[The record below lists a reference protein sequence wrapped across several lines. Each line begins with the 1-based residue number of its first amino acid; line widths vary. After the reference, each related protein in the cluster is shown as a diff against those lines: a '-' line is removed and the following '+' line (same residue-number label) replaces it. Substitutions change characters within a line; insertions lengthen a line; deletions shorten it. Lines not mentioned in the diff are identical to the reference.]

1 MMKKCPYCAEEI
13 KDEAIICKYCHKKQK
28 PSVILKS
35 ILIFF
40 VFSFLFILLLMVI
53 CSLLPREPLTPEQ
66 EFIKKRWKETSPEN
80 KKFLQDMWKEVE
92 EHENKYK

>member
-1 MMKKCPYCAEEI
+1 
-13 KDEAIICKYCHKKQK
+13 
-28 PSVILKS
+28 
-35 ILIFF
+35 
-40 VFSFLFILLLMVI
+40 MVI